1 MMNLKAMALAAAAVA
16 LLAAPGAGAPPTVEA
31 TNDNTWEP
39 RLVSVQKGT
48 RVRFSNTSDGL
59 HDLKRYKGPWK
70 SGTVITMYPEDAWT
84 YRFTKPGTYKYRCVI
99 HSEMADGRCT
109 GMCGKVRSLSQ

>member
-1 MMNLKAMALAAAAVA
+1 MKMKAVVLAIAVVG
-16 LLAAPGAGAPPTVEA
+16 LLAAPGAGTPPVVEA

-39 RLVSVQKGT
+39 RLTEVQKGA
-48 RVRFSNTSDGL
+48 RVRFSNPSDGL

-70 SGTVITMYPEDAWT
+70 SGNVVTLYPGDDWT
-84 YRFTKPGTYKYRCVI
+84 YRFTKASTYRYRCVI

-109 GMCGKVRSLSQ
+109 GMCGKVRVLGQ

>member
-1 MMNLKAMALAAAAVA
+1 MRLKATALAAAVVA

-39 RLVSVQKGT
+39 RLIKVNKGS
-48 RVRFSNTSDGL
+48 RVRFSNPSDGL

-70 SGTVITMYPEDAWT
+70 SGKVVTLYPGDTWI
-84 YRFTKPGTYKYRCVI
+84 YRFTKASTYRYRCVI
-99 HSEMADGRCT
+99 HSEMADGVCT
-109 GMCGKVRSLSQ
+109 GMCGKVRVLSG